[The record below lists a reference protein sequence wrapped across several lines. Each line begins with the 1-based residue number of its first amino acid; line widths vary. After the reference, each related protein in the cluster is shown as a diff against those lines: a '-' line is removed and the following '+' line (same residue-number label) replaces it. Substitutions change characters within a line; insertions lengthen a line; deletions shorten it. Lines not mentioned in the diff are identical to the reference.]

1 MYRCPLEIQLFCLEG
16 QLKCESKNVP
26 LCNDT
31 YHFDGWS
38 FNWSLYE
45 FYLNCQKSLKS

>member
-26 LCNDT
+26 LCNAILVILT
-31 YHFDGWS
+31 GGHC
-38 FNWSLYE
+38 
-45 FYLNCQKSLKS
+45 LNFI